1 MLASREKQAAVCL
14 FVFQD
19 ENISELRAELRAGI
33 WISARIV
40 VISSITD
47 EWIASEWDLL
57 LISDQISLNSRFQIC

>member
-19 ENISELRAELRAGI
+19 ENISEPRAELRAGI

-47 EWIASEWDLL
+47 E
-57 LISDQISLNSRFQIC
+57 